1 MKRIILF
8 VALTTLFA
16 GTIASCGK
24 STKGKMDGE
33 WNVDSYKATSTSASG
48 SNSSSSILTIEG
60 TSITY
65 ISTTNSV
72 TTTENGTVDIA
83 EWNIN
88 KDGTWDRELA
98 FTIISNGVTRK
109 TVLVSSGNWAFQSKI
124 GEYKKNERVAFSVLS
139 ESTTVTST
147 IGSSSIIESESA
159 TYLDGENNEVFVIT
173 ESKKKELAMELKKS
187 STYSNGSVS
196 SETGEGI
203 IKLSLK

>member
-1 MKRIILF
+1 MKKLILF
-8 VALTTLFA
+8 TSLSILVSGIL
-16 GTIASCGK
+16 ISCGK

-33 WNVDSYKATSTSASG
+33 WKVDSYKATSTSASG
-48 SNSSSSILTIEG
+48 SNSSSTILTIEG

-65 ISTTNSV
+65 INTSNSI

-83 EWNIN
+83 DWNIK
-88 KDGTWDRELA
+88 KDGTWDRKLA
-98 FTIISNGVTRK
+98 FTIISNGVTKK

-147 IGSSSIIESESA
+147 VGSSSIIETESA

-203 IKLSLK
+203 VKLSLK